1 MITRLRCFSSPWLRL
16 CSWKE
21 KPSGTQ
27 GRRFNWLS
35 TGKKMEKLKFQ
46 SSCSNNVLKTCFCD
60 DTIEY
65 IKFTSINKSNTS
77 TYCTSTKTNT
87 NTYSKVNVNT
97 DGNDSTVIMPVVSCK
112 FIFSH
117 RVHHLLKVIWKVLP
131 VCWKLTCPITKNGSS
146 RLFAHGK
153 EIVAMNHFKVGLN
166 WNNSLLLDSF
176 FFASARYMYDVYTV
190 CLCVHADFIC
200 PNVMW
205 QKLFLI
211 ITLPGRSPVAAI
223 YWQKLWNF
231 VCSILNQLFN
241 ACFKI
246 TFKKLSLNFLFM
258 KLLNITI
265 ILWIMFCIFFQCCKS
280 TRENNCIWHTSRT
293 FECKELWMW
302 RGGKFPLLL
311 VQSVLLWWF
320 RRLAFVMSPA
330 L

>member
-1 MITRLRCFSSPWLRL
+1 
-16 CSWKE
+16 
-21 KPSGTQ
+21 
-27 GRRFNWLS
+27 
-35 TGKKMEKLKFQ
+35 
-46 SSCSNNVLKTCFCD
+46 
-60 DTIEY
+60 
-65 IKFTSINKSNTS
+65 
-77 TYCTSTKTNT
+77 
-87 NTYSKVNVNT
+87 
-97 DGNDSTVIMPVVSCK
+97 MPVVSCK

-265 ILWIMFCIFFQCCKS
+265 IILWIMFCIFFQCCKS
-280 TRENNCIWHTSRT
+280 TRENNCIRHTSRT